1 MGVEPR
7 MTMQTLRVLKV
18 LLDEPLV
25 EHFGLEISRKAGLPT
40 GSIYPILARLEQAGW
55 LESAWED
62 IDPVVAGRR
71 RRRYYKLSSDGA
83 EKARGAVREA
93 QQSISPTPRLRP
105 APGFGY
111 PARGGSPG

>member
-18 LLDEPLV
+18 LLDEPLA
-25 EHFGLEISRKAGLPT
+25 EHFGLEISRTAGLPT

-62 IDPVVAGRR
+62 IDPVAAGRR

-83 EKARGAVREA
+83 EKARRAVREA
-93 QQSISPTPRLRP
+93 QQSISPTSRPRP
-105 APGFGY
+105 APGYGY
-111 PARGGSPG
+111 PAPGGSPG